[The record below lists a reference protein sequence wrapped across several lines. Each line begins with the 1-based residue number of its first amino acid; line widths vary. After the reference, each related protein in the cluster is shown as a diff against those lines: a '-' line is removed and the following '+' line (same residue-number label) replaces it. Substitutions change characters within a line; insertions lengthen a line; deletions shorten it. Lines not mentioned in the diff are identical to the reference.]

1 MTAPAIDFVHVNKRY
16 GSAEALRDVSFR
28 VDAGECFGLAGVNG
42 AGKTTLL
49 KCLLDFCELGS
60 GAIEI
65 LGVPHVEARARGAL
79 AYLPE
84 RFNPPFYLT
93 GMDFLRYTMRLHG
106 VEYDGHNVART
117 LESLDLAF
125 PMLSKPARLLSKGMT
140 QKLGLAACLLSG
152 KRLYILDEPMSGLD
166 PRARALAKEH
176 LKRLQGEG
184 CTLFLTSHALSDI
197 AQLCSRMAILHDG
210 QLRFAGTP
218 DTLCR
223 SYGEAD
229 VEQAF
234 LRCIG

>member
-16 GSAEALRDVSFR
+16 GATDALRDVSFR
-28 VDAGECFGLAGVNG
+28 VETGECFGLAGVNG

-60 GAIEI
+60 GAIDI
-65 LGVPHVEARARGAL
+65 FGTPHNEARSRGPV

-93 GMDFLRYTMRLHG
+93 GIDFLKYTAKLHG
-106 VEYDGHNVART
+106 VSYDPDAVART

-125 PMLSKPARLLSKGMT
+125 TVLSKPARVLSKGMT

-152 KRLYILDEPMSGLD
+152 KRLYIFDEPMSGLD
-166 PRARALAKEH
+166 PRARALTKEH
-176 LKRLQGEG
+176 VRRLQSEG

-197 AQLCSRMAILHDG
+197 AQLCNRMAVLHDG

-223 SYGEAD
+223 SYGETD

>member
-1 MTAPAIDFVHVNKRY
+1 MTSHALDFVHVSKRF
-16 GSAEALRDVSFR
+16 GPAEALRDVSFHI
-28 VDAGECFGLAGVNG
+28 DAGECFGLAGVNG

-49 KCLLDFCELGS
+49 KCLLDFCELTS

-65 LGVPHVEARARGAL
+65 FGVPNVESRARGPL

-93 GMDFLRYTMRLHG
+93 GVDFLKYMSRLHG
-106 VEYDGHNVART
+106 AEFDGHAVARV
-117 LESLDLAF
+117 LESLDLAYTA
-125 PMLSKPARLLSKGMT
+125 LSKPTRVLSKGMT

-176 LKRLQGEG
+176 LKRLQAEG
-184 CTLFLTSHALSDI
+184 CTLLLTSHALSDI
-197 AQLCSRMAILHDG
+197 AQLCGRMAIIHDG